1 MGDPFWEYVAVD
13 VATTPSLPLRLARVV
28 TEVLSPAVI
37 VVALPLAVA
46 WHTTGYRIAP
56 TLGWGLLVALFYS
69 VIPMV
74 IMVRGARRGRWDG
87 HWVRERERRMV
98 PFLLCLVSTVAGL
111 AIMLV
116 GGAPQPVIALSW
128 SMIATLLVVLAI
140 TRWWKVSVHATVA
153 GGAIATIVLLY
164 GPWYLLFVAGLVLV
178 CWSRVAVTDHTV
190 AQVVV
195 GALLGPIVGGVVFLA
210 LR

>member
-1 MGDPFWEYVAVD
+1 MD
-13 VATTPSLPLRLARVV
+13 VATTPSLPLRAARVV
-28 TEVLSPAVI
+28 TEVLSPAAI

-46 WHTTGYRIAP
+46 WQATGYDPTP

-87 HWVRERERRMV
+87 HWVRERERRTV
-98 PFLLCLVSTVAGL
+98 PFLLCLVSTAAGL
-111 AIMLV
+111 VIMLA
-116 GGAPQPVIALSW
+116 GGAPRAVVALAL
-128 SMIATLLVVLAI
+128 SMIATLLAVLVI

-153 GGAIATIVLLY
+153 GGAVATVVLLY
-164 GPWYLLFVAGLVLV
+164 GPWYLLLVAGVAVV
-178 CWSRVAVTDHTV
+178 CWSRVMVEDHTA

-195 GALLGPIVGGVVFLA
+195 GALLGPLVGGVVFLA

>member
-1 MGDPFWEYVAVD
+1 MD
-13 VATTPSLPLRLARVV
+13 VTVVPSLPLRLARVV

-46 WHTTGYRIAP
+46 WQGTGYDLAP
-56 TLGWGLLVALFYS
+56 TLGWGLLVAVFYS

-98 PFLLCLVSTVAGL
+98 PFLLCLVSTTVGL
-111 AIMLV
+111 VIMLV
-116 GGAPQPVIALSW
+116 GGAPRSVIALSW
-128 SMIATLLVVLAI
+128 SMIATLVVVLAI

-153 GGAIATIVLLY
+153 GGAVATIVLLY
-164 GPWYLLFVAGLVLV
+164 GPWYLLLVLGV
-178 CWSRVAVTDHTV
+178 VLVAWSRVMVEDHTV
-190 AQVVV
+190 AQVVA
-195 GALLGPIVGGVVFLA
+195 GALLGPVVGGAVFLA

>member
-1 MGDPFWEYVAVD
+1 MDI
-13 VATTPSLPLRLARVV
+13 ATNASLPVRAARVV

-46 WHTTGYRIAP
+46 WQATGYDVAP

-111 AIMLV
+111 VIMLA
-116 GGAPQPVIALSW
+116 GGAPRPVVALSW
-128 SMIATLLVVLAI
+128 SMIATLLAVLVI

-153 GGAIATIVLLY
+153 GGAVATVVLLY
-164 GPWYLLFVAGLVLV
+164 GPWYLLLVPALALV
-178 CWSRVAVTDHTV
+178 CWSRVMVEDHTV

-195 GALLGPIVGGVVFLA
+195 GALLGPLAGGGVFLA
-210 LR
+210 LTG

>member
-1 MGDPFWEYVAVD
+1 MD
-13 VATTPSLPLRLARVV
+13 VTVVPSLPLRLARVV

-46 WHTTGYRIAP
+46 WQATGYELAP
-56 TLGWGLLVALFYS
+56 TLGWGMLVALFYS

-98 PFLLCLVSTVAGL
+98 PFLLCLVSTTVGL
-111 AIMLV
+111 VIMLV
-116 GGAPQPVIALSW
+116 GGAPQAVIALSW
-128 SMIATLLVVLAI
+128 SMIATLVVVLAI

-153 GGAIATIVLLY
+153 GGAVATVVLLY
-164 GPWYLLFVAGLVLV
+164 GPWYLLLILGVVLV
-178 CWSRVAVTDHTV
+178 AWSRVMVEDHTV
-190 AQVVV
+190 AQVVA
-195 GALLGPIVGGVVFLA
+195 GALLGPVVGGAVFLA

>member
-1 MGDPFWEYVAVD
+1 MD
-13 VATTPSLPLRLARVV
+13 VTTTPSLPLRLARVV

-46 WHTTGYRIAP
+46 WQATGYDLVP

-74 IMVRGARRGRWDG
+74 IIVRGARRGRWDG
-87 HWVRERERRMV
+87 HWVRERERRMI

-111 AIMLV
+111 VIMLV
-116 GGAPQPVIALSW
+116 GGAPRAVLALAW

-153 GGAIATIVLLY
+153 GGAVATVVLLY
-164 GPWYLLFVAGLVLV
+164 GPWYLLLVLGV
-178 CWSRVAVTDHTV
+178 ALVAWSRVMVEDHTV

-195 GALLGPIVGGVVFLA
+195 GALLGPIVGGAVFLL

>member
-1 MGDPFWEYVAVD
+1 VD
-13 VATTPSLPLRLARVV
+13 VTVVPSLPLRLARVV

-46 WHTTGYRIAP
+46 WQATGYELAP

-98 PFLLCLVSTVAGL
+98 PFLLCLVSTTVGL
-111 AIMLV
+111 VIMLV
-116 GGAPQPVIALSW
+116 GVAPQAVIALSW
-128 SMIATLLVVLAI
+128 SMIATLVVVLAI

-153 GGAIATIVLLY
+153 GGAVATVVLLY
-164 GPWYLLFVAGLVLV
+164 GPWYLLLILGVVLV
-178 CWSRVAVTDHTV
+178 AWSRVMVEDHTV
-190 AQVVV
+190 AQVVA
-195 GALLGPIVGGVVFLA
+195 GALLGPVVGGAVFLA

>member
-1 MGDPFWEYVAVD
+1 VPVD
-13 VATTPSLPLRLARVV
+13 VTVVPSLPLRLARVV

-46 WHTTGYRIAP
+46 WQATGYDLVP
-56 TLGWGLLVALFYS
+56 TLGWGLLVAVFYS

-87 HWVRERERRMV
+87 HWVRERERRIV
-98 PFLLCLVSTVAGL
+98 PFLLCLVSTTVGL
-111 AIMLV
+111 VIMLV
-116 GGAPQPVIALSW
+116 GGAPQAVIALSW
-128 SMIATLLVVLAI
+128 SMIATLVVVLAI

-153 GGAIATIVLLY
+153 GGAVATIALLY
-164 GPWYLLFVAGLVLV
+164 GPWYLLLIVGVALVA
-178 CWSRVAVTDHTV
+178 WSRVMVEDHTA

-195 GALLGPIVGGVVFLA
+195 GALLGPLVGGVVFLA
-210 LR
+210 IR

>member
-1 MGDPFWEYVAVD
+1 MD
-13 VATTPSLPLRLARVV
+13 VTTTPSLPLRLARVV

-46 WHTTGYRIAP
+46 WQATGYDLVP
-56 TLGWGLLVALFYS
+56 TLGWGLLVAVFYS

-87 HWVRERERRMV
+87 HWVRERERRLV
-98 PFLLCLVSTVAGL
+98 PFLLCLVSAVAGL

-116 GGAPQPVIALSW
+116 GAAPRAVIALSW
-128 SMIATLLVVLAI
+128 SMIAILLVVLAI

-153 GGAIATIVLLY
+153 SGAVATIVLLY
-164 GPWYLLFVAGLVLV
+164 GPWYLLLVPGVALV
-178 CWSRVAVTDHTV
+178 CWSRVLVEDHTV
-190 AQVVV
+190 AQVVA
-195 GALLGPIVGGVVFLA
+195 GALLGPVVGGVVFLA

>member
-1 MGDPFWEYVAVD
+1 VPVD
-13 VATTPSLPLRLARVV
+13 VTVVPSLPLRLARVV

-46 WHTTGYRIAP
+46 WQGTGYELAP

-98 PFLLCLVSTVAGL
+98 PFLLCLVSTTVGL
-111 AIMLV
+111 VIMLV
-116 GGAPQPVIALSW
+116 GGAPQTVVALSW
-128 SMIATLLVVLAI
+128 SMIATLVVVLAI

-153 GGAIATIVLLY
+153 GGAVATIVLLY
-164 GPWYLLFVAGLVLV
+164 GPWYLLLILGVVLV
-178 CWSRVAVTDHTV
+178 AWSRVMVEDHTV
-190 AQVVV
+190 AQVVA
-195 GALLGPIVGGVVFLA
+195 GALLGPVVGGAVFLA

>member
-1 MGDPFWEYVAVD
+1 VPVD
-13 VATTPSLPLRLARVV
+13 VTVVPSLPLRLARVV

-46 WHTTGYRIAP
+46 WQGTGYELAP

-69 VIPMV
+69 AIPMV

-98 PFLLCLVSTVAGL
+98 PFLLCLVSTTVGL
-111 AIMLV
+111 VIMLV
-116 GGAPQPVIALSW
+116 GGAPQAVIALSW
-128 SMIATLLVVLAI
+128 SMIATLVVVLAI

-153 GGAIATIVLLY
+153 GGAVATIVLLY
-164 GPWYLLFVAGLVLV
+164 GPWYLLLIAGVALVA
-178 CWSRVAVTDHTV
+178 WSRVMVEDHTA

-195 GALLGPIVGGVVFLA
+195 GALLGPIVGGAVFLA

>member
-1 MGDPFWEYVAVD
+1 MSGPFWEYVPVD
-13 VATTPSLPLRLARVV
+13 VATTASLPLRVARVV

-46 WHTTGYRIAP
+46 WHATGHRVGP
-56 TLGWGLLVALFYS
+56 TVGWGLLVALFYS

-87 HWVRERERRMV
+87 HWVRERERRTV

-111 AIMLV
+111 VIMLA
-116 GGAPQPVIALSW
+116 GGAPRAVLALAW

-153 GGAIATIVLLY
+153 GGAIATVVLLY
-164 GPWYLLFVAGLVLV
+164 GPWYLLLVAGLALV

-190 AQVVV
+190 GQVVV
-195 GALLGPIVGGVVFLA
+195 GAVLGPIVGGVVFLA
-210 LR
+210 LT

>member
-1 MGDPFWEYVAVD
+1 MD
-13 VATTPSLPLRLARVV
+13 VTVVPSLPVRVARVV

-46 WHTTGYRIAP
+46 WHGTGYRLGP
-56 TLGWGLLVALFYS
+56 TLGWGLLVAVFYS

-98 PFLLCLVSTVAGL
+98 PFLLCLVSTVVGL
-111 AIMLV
+111 AIMLL
-116 GGAPQPVIALSW
+116 GGAPRAVIALSW
-128 SMIATLLVVLAI
+128 SMIATLLVVLVI

-153 GGAIATIVLLY
+153 GGAIATVVLLY
-164 GPWYLLFVAGLVLV
+164 GPWYLLLVAGLVLV

-195 GALLGPIVGGVVFLA
+195 GALLGPVVGGVVFLA
-210 LR
+210 LNP

>member
-1 MGDPFWEYVAVD
+1 MD
-13 VATTPSLPLRLARVV
+13 VTAPSLPLRVARVV

-37 VVALPLAVA
+37 VVVLPLAVA
-46 WHTTGYRIAP
+46 WHATGYALGP
-56 TLGWGLLVALFYS
+56 TVGWGLLVAVFYS

-87 HWVRERERRMV
+87 HWVRERERRIV

-111 AIMLV
+111 AIMLT
-116 GGAPQPVIALSW
+116 GGAPRAVIALAW
-128 SMIATLLVVLAI
+128 SMIATLVAVLAI

-153 GGAIATIVLLY
+153 GGAAATIVLLY
-164 GPWYLLFVAGLVLV
+164 GPWYLLLVPAVALVA
-178 CWSRVAVTDHTV
+178 WSRVMVEDHTA

-195 GALLGPIVGGVVFLA
+195 GAVLGPVVGGVVFLV